1 MKFFIKKKK
10 IFKILSKLNTYVG
23 ISNKNIILSHI
34 LIKLKNNLSVTFTV
48 TDLDIEINCKIKLLD
63 KNIFSCGSF
72 TVNLRKLYELC
83 RTYSEDDLIFFSLYK
98 NRLKLSCLNSISLL
112 NTLPVLQFPVLDK
125 NFSFKYKFSI
135 SSLLFKKIISLIYFS
150 MGNQDIY
157 YYLNGMLVEYRN
169 GFFFFVTTDSYR
181 ISIYKLP
188 IHYIKCENKKN
199 FSLIISRNLTMELF
213 KFLDFLDNKDVFF
226 EIDINMIKIYFGN
239 FIIYG
244 SLING
249 LFPDYDDVFSSIKN
263 YYFVDLNIFLF
274 KNALLRSLIIS
285 NNVINY
291 VNLSF
296 ENNFLILTSSD
307 SNNNEIKEKILIKS
321 IDKNININLNIKFI
335 LDILNSI
342 KYSLE
347 IRFYFKDNNSIV
359 KILDVNNEFI
369 NYMIMPIQL

>member
-10 IFKILSKLNTYVG
+10 IFKILGKLNTYIG
-23 ISNKNIILSHI
+23 ISNKQIILSHI
-34 LIKLKNNLSVTFTV
+34 LININKDLSLNFTV
-48 TDLDIEINCKIKLLD
+48 TDLDIEINCKIKLLK
-63 KNIFSCGSF
+63 KNIFSYGSL
-72 TVNLRKLYELC
+72 TVSLRKLYELF
-83 RTYSEDDLIFFSLYK
+83 RTYSEEDLIFFSLYK
-98 NRLKLSCLNSISLL
+98 NRLKLSCLNSVSLL
-112 NTLPVLQFPVLDK
+112 NTLPVLQFPILDK
-125 NFSFKYKFSI
+125 NFSFDYKFSI

-157 YYLNGMLVEYRN
+157 YYLNGMLIEYKN

-188 IHYIKCENKKN
+188 IKYIFFKNREN
-199 FSLIISRNLTMELF
+199 FSLIISRNLIMELF
-213 KFLDFLDNKDVFF
+213 KFLDFLDNKNVFF
-226 EIDINMIKIYFGN
+226 EIGINMIKIYFDS

-249 LFPDYDDVFSSIKN
+249 LFPDYNNVFLSIKN

-291 VNLSF
+291 VNFSF
-296 ENNFLILTSSD
+296 KNNFLILTSND

-321 IDKNININLNIKFI
+321 IDKNISINLNIKFI

-359 KILDVNNEFI
+359 KILDINNKFI